1 VPGHP
6 IGRDTSRAEADG
18 TLPAALASGRRSARS
33 TIPLENPTM
42 SDRLPRRRVAAAFLP
57 AALAL
62 VLVACGGATASPPAS
77 QAPSASSAPSASAPA
92 PSADPGAAI
101 DVDALLADA
110 AAKDGQT
117 VRVTGNFL
125 ADAGSAQLCAVLM
138 ESYPPQCGGGLRLTG
153 TVPAD
158 TLAALTTT
166 TEPDLKKM
174 WWGYVTATGT
184 FHASGDDGGPSLE
197 IVDIQLVE
205 G

>member
-1 VPGHP
+1 
-6 IGRDTSRAEADG
+6 
-18 TLPAALASGRRSARS
+18 
-33 TIPLENPTM
+33 M
-42 SDRLPRRRVAAAFLP
+42 SDRYPRRRLAAAFLQ

-62 VLVACGGATASPPAS
+62 SLVACAGATTSPPSS
-77 QAPSASSAPSASAPA
+77 QAPSVPSASAPV
-92 PSADPGAAI
+92 SSVDPGAAI

-174 WWGYVTATGT
+174 WWGYVTVTGT
-184 FHASGDDGGPSLE
+184 FHASGDDGRPSIE
-197 IVDIQLVE
+197 IVDIELVE